1 MEVWASEPGQQGRA
15 AFWGAELGPGM
26 RDLSQMWDAGGKDWY
41 QGSKLSIE
49 GTDEQ
54 RNSGNGASGGR
65 DGASEVTIIW
75 GSGQNS

>member
-1 MEVWASEPGQQGRA
+1 
-15 AFWGAELGPGM
+15 M